1 MTKSSWLPASRPF
14 FCLLALLTGCVATTT
29 RTEHVKEL
37 KRERFVL
44 VAPEE
49 AALTSEWRQDG
60 RELVGEVRSAAC
72 HIERSWEFAEVE
84 VTRSKPNKTAAH
96 VFGAVGVGLLS
107 FSTSLWY
114 ITGNDAYL
122 AGAGLGLGSMLI
134 ATVTH
139 MHKSSV
145 ETKRSNE
152 EQRTTNESGPCI
164 ERLDSPA
171 LGLALKLP
179 NGKGVP
185 VKLRA
190 DGRATVRIPRGYS
203 LPEGELPIVVHRVPD
218 SASKIL
224 RRGQVVGT
232 VQLTPSAKEP

>member
-1 MTKSSWLPASRPF
+1 MRKDERLRIF
-14 FCLLALLTGCVATTT
+14 FLMALLTGCMATTT
-29 RTEHVKEL
+29 RMEHVKEL
-37 KRERFVL
+37 KREQLVL

-84 VTRSKPNKTAAH
+84 VTRSKPNKTAAL

-114 ITGNDAYL
+114 LTDNDAYL
-122 AGAGLGLGSMLI
+122 AGAGLGLGSMLV
-134 ATVTH
+134 ATVTP
-139 MHKSSV
+139 MQKSSV
-145 ETKRSNE
+145 ETKRTNV

-164 ERLDSPA
+164 QRLDSPA
-171 LGLALKLP
+171 LGLAVKLP

-190 DGRATVRIPRGYS
+190 DGRAMVRIPRNYS

-232 VQLTPSAKEP
+232 VRLAPSAKEP